1 METWLLLLN
10 ALALDKQGEQTK
22 AVSSR
27 PAPRSSTEAWKVC
40 MVLQMLLQGTLVLF
54 LLMTVT
60 APGLSSGDGYENGR
74 L

>member
-10 ALALDKQGEQTK
+10 ALALDKQGEQNK
-22 AVSSR
+22 AVLSR
-27 PAPRSSTEAWKVC
+27 SAPRSSTEAWKVC
-40 MVLQMLLQGTLVLF
+40 MVLQMLLQGTSVLF

-60 APGLSSGDGYENGR
+60 APGISSGDGYENSR